1 MTPCHDAEVG
11 DPMTEVLEARRS
23 YDQARLDGRA
33 LVDRA
38 RARLGRAIREARE
51 AEGPGA
57 QSKVMET
64 LGKSREQVRAFEAA
78 YAAWQRI
85 HPDEEP

>member
-1 MTPCHDAEVG
+1 MACNHAEVG

-38 RARLGRAIREARE
+38 RARLGRAIHEARR
-51 AEGPGA
+51 AGGAGA
-57 QSKVMET
+57 QSQVMKA

-78 YAAWQRI
+78 YAEWQRV